1 MGFIDQTIKD
11 VIYLR
16 AALRTLKR
24 LGEVRSNTHHTFADT
39 IEGFARTQPNQ
50 IAIYFEEQS
59 WTYTQ
64 YNALAN
70 QYARWAQAQGVMK
83 GDVVALLMENRPE
96 YLAAW
101 LGIIKLGATAA
112 LINTNLVKAPLAHSL
127 NISDADH
134 LVLGAELAA
143 AYATAAPSLERP
155 MSVWATGG
163 TVAGTN
169 ALDAALAQHS
179 GENLPPEVRKDLVTS
194 DNALYIYTS
203 GTTGNP
209 KAARIPHVRL
219 LGIMATF
226 SAAANAKSS
235 DRMYIPLPLY
245 HSSGG
250 VCAVGSTLTVGGSV
264 ILRRKFSAHE
274 FWDDVCRY
282 EATMFQYIGELCRY
296 MLNTP
301 VHPLERKHHLRL
313 AVGNGLRPEVWPV
326 FQKRF
331 KIPRV
336 LEFYGATEGNIALM
350 NFDGTQGA
358 VGRIPSWA
366 KKRFNVELIRF
377 DVETQMPMRGPDGLC
392 IRCDLNEAGEAIG
405 KITDDPRQPTG
416 RFDGYAKKEETE
428 KKILRDV
435 FEKGDAWFRSGDL
448 LKQDKHGY
456 FYFVDRIGDTFRW
469 KGENV
474 STAEVSEAV
483 SIFPGVKEANVYG
496 VKVPGADG
504 RAGMV
509 AVVADKSFSVDDFR
523 SHLER
528 ELPDYARPL
537 FLRLQPEME
546 VTGTFKQRKV
556 ELVAEGFDPGKVAD
570 PIYFNSG
577 IEKRFV
583 RLDQPRYEEI
593 LSGNIRL

>member
-24 LGEVRSNTHHTFADT
+24 LGAVRANTRHTFADT
-39 IEGFARTQPNQ
+39 IEDFARTRPDH
-50 IAIYFEEQS
+50 IAIYFEDQS
-59 WTYTQ
+59 WTYAK
-64 YNALAN
+64 YNETAN
-70 QYARWAQAQGVMK
+70 RYARWAQAQGIVK

-101 LGIIKLGATAA
+101 LGIIKIGATAA
-112 LINTNLVKAPLAHSL
+112 LINTNLVKGPLSHSL
-127 NISDADH
+127 NISHADH
-134 LVLGAELAA
+134 LVLGAEMAE
-143 AYATAAPSLERP
+143 AYATAKDMLERP
-155 MSVWATGG
+155 MTVWATGG
-163 TVAGTN
+163 SVSGAN
-169 ALDAALAQHS
+169 NLDAALAQQS
-179 GENLPPEVRKDLVTS
+179 GDNLPPEARKDLTTS

-226 SAAANAKSS
+226 SAAANAKAS

-250 VCAVGSTLTVGGSV
+250 ICAVGCTLTVGGSV

-274 FWDDVCRY
+274 FWDDVCKY
-282 EATMFQYIGELCRY
+282 EATLFQYIGELCRY
-296 MLNTP
+296 MINTP
-301 VHPLERKHHLRL
+301 PHPLERQHRLRL
-313 AVGNGLRPEVWPV
+313 AVGNGLRPEVWPQ

-331 KIPRV
+331 NIPRV

-350 NFDGTQGA
+350 NFDGTVGA
-358 VGRIPSWA
+358 IGRIPSWV
-366 KKRFNVELIRF
+366 KRRFNVELIRF
-377 DVETQMPMRGPDGLC
+377 DVETQKPVRGPDGFC
-392 IRCDLNEAGEAIG
+392 VRCEFGEVGEAIG

-428 KKILRDV
+428 KKVLRDV

-456 FYFVDRIGDTFRW
+456 FYFVDRTGDTFRW

-474 STAEVSEAV
+474 STAEVAQAISAYA
-483 SIFPGVKEANVYG
+483 GVKEANVYG
-496 VKVPGADG
+496 VTVPGADG

-509 AVVADKSFSVDDFR
+509 SLVADKSFDIEGLCL
-523 SHLER
+523 HLEK

-537 FLRLQPEME
+537 FVRLQPEME

-556 ELVAEGFDPGKVAD
+556 DLVEEGFDPEKVDD
-570 PIYFNSG
+570 PLYFNSQAD
-577 IEKRFV
+577 KKFV
-583 RLDQPRYEEI
+583 KLDQALYDKI
-593 LSGNIRL
+593 SSGGMRI